1 MMAKTMEMR
10 SKSIAEVWE
19 NCDITKKKSEGS
31 RNTSSQMSRN
41 VGDRPAGQ
49 SYFEE
54 KTKVNDKIITQQ
66 PSQFTALLPAS
77 TLTWCTSCR
86 CVDSCLVQVHSLLVW
101 PLKMLVWNTGTDC
114 WFISNLSDCL
124 TGCLTKCSCLARQQ
138 RSKNLTLEW
147 TDFLTY
153 YTPENGSSIFT
164 K

>member
-1 MMAKTMEMR
+1 MAKTMEMR

-19 NCDITKKKSEGS
+19 NWDITKKKSEGS

-77 TLTWCTSCR
+77 TLT
-86 CVDSCLVQVHSLLVW
+86 
-101 PLKMLVWNTGTDC
+101 
-114 WFISNLSDCL
+114 
-124 TGCLTKCSCLARQQ
+124 
-138 RSKNLTLEW
+138 
-147 TDFLTY
+147 
-153 YTPENGSSIFT
+153 
-164 K
+164 